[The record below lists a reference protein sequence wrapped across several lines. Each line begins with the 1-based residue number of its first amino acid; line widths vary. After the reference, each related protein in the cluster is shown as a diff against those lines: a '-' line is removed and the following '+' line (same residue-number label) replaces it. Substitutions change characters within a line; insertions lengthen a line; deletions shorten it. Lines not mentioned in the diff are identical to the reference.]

1 MGDILSNCDLFKK
14 LGIDSS
20 NQWLLY
26 DEKLE
31 KFFKYLSVSIT
42 DSNILTE
49 QEVLERDEMQ
59 HRANWLT
66 GSELQLKQQEIEA
79 ENPGLLT
86 HTQQDVDALSAV
98 GAAIQEASADYASL
112 IENMANT
119 KQTINNNLIELECA
133 ASALQNTEKILLS
146 DCQEKAKQLE
156 ELQSENCKLS
166 SEAKKAFISEPMP
179 QLFMH
184 QLPLEH
190 YFLKCDSFMQ
200 YFTLYIKE
208 NFKIQKNN
216 EFSTAEVNILHEKEK
231 LESLERGIQYYALA
245 FIKKKA
251 KAKATQAI
259 IDHLDLGQI
268 HCLSVADMIRETH
281 ELQLLNEHHLKNIH
295 DTLMNDVTSLVQQHT
310 EQRIELV
317 LYENTKEK
325 LQRALRR
332 RESDQQLTKIISDAL
347 SNAELVW
354 IIIQLDL
361 EKKRNS
367 LDNFSEA
374 LCNQAQATWQRVQ
387 TMCSI
392 NTSHQGICSQFLQE
406 IASQLAAHLGHNI
419 QASEAKS
426 CLYEYEKFGRLLS
439 YAFQSML
446 NRKSSVTAHDQLSE
460 LKRLEQTLSP
470 YVYDSPLEQP
480 MLDNVRYLYAIYSV
494 TQEQTRL
501 DEKARHLRTEFQENI
516 VGRME
521 RDKFWRYKML
531 LWIWFL
537 REPQR
542 MLYAID
548 EVKKGAAKVA
558 ALTSNLRRP
567 GGGLQ
572 RK

>member
-42 DSNILTE
+42 DDNILTE
-49 QEVLERDEMQ
+49 LEALERDEMQ
-59 HRANWLT
+59 QGAMWLK
-66 GSELQLKQQEIEA
+66 GSELQMKQQEIEA

-86 HTQQDVDALSAV
+86 HTQQDVDALTAMS
-98 GAAIQEASADYASL
+98 AAIEEATTDYARL
-112 IENMANT
+112 IENMVNS
-119 KQTINNNLIELECA
+119 KHSINNNLSELECA
-133 ASALQNTEKILLS
+133 AAALQTTEKSLLS
-146 DCQEKAKQLE
+146 ECQEKAKQLE
-156 ELQSENCKLS
+156 ELQAETCKLS
-166 SEAKKAFISEPMP
+166 SEAKKAFISQPMP
-179 QLFMH
+179 ALFMH
-184 QLPLEH
+184 QLPLEQ

-208 NFKIQKNN
+208 NFKIQEAN
-216 EFSTAEVNILHEKEK
+216 EFKTAEVNMLHEKGK

-268 HCLSVADMIRETH
+268 HCLSAAEMVRETH

-295 DTLMNDVTSLVQQHT
+295 DTLMNDVSSLVQQHT

-367 LDNFSEA
+367 LDTSEA
-374 LCNQAQATWQRVQ
+374 LCSQAQATWQRVQ
-387 TMCSI
+387 AMRSI
-392 NTSHQGICSQFLQE
+392 NSSHRGICSQFLQD
-406 IASQLAAHLGHNI
+406 IASQLSAHLGHNI
-419 QASEAKS
+419 RAGEAKS

-446 NRKSSVTAHDQLSE
+446 NRKSTVTAQDQLAE
-460 LKRLEQTLSP
+460 LKRLEHTLSP
-470 YVYDSPLEQP
+470 FVYDSPVKQP
-480 MLDNVRYLYAIYSV
+480 MLDKVRFLYPIYRV
-494 TQEQTRL
+494 AQEQTRL
-501 DEKARHLRTEFQENI
+501 DEMMRHLRTEFQENI

-521 RDKFWRYKML
+521 RDKLWRYKML

-542 MLYAID
+542 MLYAIE
-548 EVKKGAAKVA
+548 EVKKAAAKVP
-558 ALTSNLRRP
+558 ALTTSMRRP

>member
-31 KFFKYLSVSIT
+31 KFFKHLSVSIT

-49 QEVLERDEMQ
+49 REVLERDEMQ
-59 HRANWLT
+59 HRANCLT

-156 ELQSENCKLS
+156 EMQIENCKVS

-190 YFLKCDSFMQ
+190 YFHKCDSFMQ

-208 NFKIQKNN
+208 NFKIQENN

-259 IDHLDLGQI
+259 IDHLDLGEI
-268 HCLSVADMIRETH
+268 HCLSVADMLRETH
-281 ELQLLNEHHLKNIH
+281 ELQLLNIHHLKNIH

-367 LDNFSEA
+367 LDNFSEP
-374 LCNQAQATWQRVQ
+374 LCSQAQATWQRVQ

-392 NTSHQGICSQFLQE
+392 NSSHQGICSQFLQE

-419 QASEAKS
+419 RASEAKS

-439 YAFQSML
+439 NAFQSML
-446 NRKSSVTAHDQLSE
+446 NRKSCVTAQDQLSE

>member
-1 MGDILSNCDLFKK
+1 MGDILANCDLFKK

-42 DSNILTE
+42 DANILTE
-49 QEVLERDEMQ
+49 QEFLQRDEMQ
-59 HRANWLT
+59 QRSEWLR
-66 GSELQLKQQEIEA
+66 GSELAMKQQEIEA

-86 HTQQDVDALSAV
+86 HTEQDVNALTAV
-98 GAAIQEASADYASL
+98 GAAIQEATTDYAAL
-112 IENMANT
+112 IENMVNS
-119 KQTINNNLIELECA
+119 KHSINNNLSELECA
-133 ASALQNTEKILLS
+133 ATSLQNMEKNLLS

-156 ELQSENCKLS
+156 ELQGENCKLS
-166 SEAKKAFISEPMP
+166 SEAKMAFISQPMP
-179 QLFMH
+179 PLFMH
-184 QLPLEH
+184 QLPLEQ

-208 NFKIQKNN
+208 NFKIQEAN
-216 EFSTAEVNILHEKEK
+216 ELKTSEVDVLHEKEK
-231 LESLERGIQYYALA
+231 LESLERSIQYYALA

-268 HCLSVADMIRETH
+268 HCLSVAEMVRETH
-281 ELQLLNEHHLKNIH
+281 ELQLLNEHHLKNIY
-295 DTLMNDVTSLVQQHT
+295 DTRMNDVTSFVQQHT

-325 LQRALRR
+325 LQRAQRR

-354 IIIQLDL
+354 IIEQLDL
-361 EKKRNS
+361 EKKRNF
-367 LDNFSEA
+367 LDTSEA
-374 LCNQAQATWQRVQ
+374 LCSQAQATWQRVQ
-387 TMCSI
+387 TMLSI
-392 NTSHQGICSQFLQE
+392 NSSHQGICSPFLQE
-406 IASQLAAHLGHNI
+406 IASQLSAHLGHNI
-419 QASEAKS
+419 RAGEAKS
-426 CLYEYEKFGRLLS
+426 CLYEYEKFCRLLS

-446 NRKSSVTAHDQLSE
+446 NRKSSVTAQDQLAE

-470 YVYDSPLEQP
+470 FVYDSPLEQP

-494 TQEQTRL
+494 AQEQTRL
-501 DEKARHLRTEFQENI
+501 DEMMRHLRTEFQENI
-516 VGRME
+516 VGRMD
-521 RDKFWRYKML
+521 RDKLWRYKML
-531 LWIWFL
+531 LWVWFL
-537 REPQR
+537 TEPQR

-548 EVKKGAAKVA
+548 EVKKAAAKVP
-558 ALTSNLRRP
+558 ALTSSMRRP